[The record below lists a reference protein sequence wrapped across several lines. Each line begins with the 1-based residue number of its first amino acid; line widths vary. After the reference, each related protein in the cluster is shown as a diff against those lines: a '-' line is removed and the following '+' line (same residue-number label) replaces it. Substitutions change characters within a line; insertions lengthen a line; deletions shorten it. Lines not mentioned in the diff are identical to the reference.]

1 MTNTKTC
8 PICGK
13 LLGELRVRRYASAIT
28 CGFEV
33 CSRTAQAKPAQRGP
47 SAPLFA
53 KRYANDPVFKENERR
68 YAREQYR
75 LKRLA
80 AGKTV
85 TPRARPATER
95 TAVEGFL
102 STVWQ
107 SVSGALTR
115 AARAFGAFC
124 SG

>member
-1 MTNTKTC
+1 MASTKTC

-33 CSRTAQAKPAQRGP
+33 CSRKHRRNRHNVARRRHY
-47 SAPLFA
+47 A

-124 SG
+124 GG